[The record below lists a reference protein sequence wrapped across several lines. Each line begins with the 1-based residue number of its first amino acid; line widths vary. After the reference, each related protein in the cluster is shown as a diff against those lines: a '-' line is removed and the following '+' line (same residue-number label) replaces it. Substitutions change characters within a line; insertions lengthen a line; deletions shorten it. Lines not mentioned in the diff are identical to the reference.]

1 MDTNAHVWLALLAP
15 TVRATLVSME
25 TVHVVRQYIHMHMHA
40 HYCGVIQFFRMV
52 SLCTSAHVQLG
63 GQVGTARQALIT
75 VLPTPARMEEPA
87 LSGNTTK
94 AHCVAQSISSP
105 LLPTITHTHNQLPEE
120 YISKPVQY

>member
-15 TVRATLVSME
+15 TVRQTSMTVRATLVSME
-25 TVHVVRQYIHMHMHA
+25 TVHVVRQYIHMHMHMHA

-87 LSGNTTK
+87 L
-94 AHCVAQSISSP
+94 
-105 LLPTITHTHNQLPEE
+105 
-120 YISKPVQY
+120 